1 MVVSQN
7 EYQTVY
13 EYFLFSLLNKDVI
26 DLRKKINHYAQIL
39 ALEKIINED
48 KLDSPLSKS
57 LRRGNEENLH
67 FPS

>member
-26 DLRKKINHYAQIL
+26 DLRKKITRYAQIL
-39 ALEKIINED
+39 GLEKIINEY
-48 KLDSPLSKS
+48 KLDSPPFKILKE
-57 LRRGNEENLH
+57 GK
-67 FPS
+67 